1 MSAPWPLSAHLGYLF
16 TEVPLER
23 RLAAA
28 AAAGFDAVEHPAPF
42 EVPASRMATL
52 LREAGLFL
60 AQVTTGRG
68 PEGEKGLA
76 SLPGREREVRDAL
89 ARALDY
95 AEAVACPYVHLMA
108 GCPGA
113 DVPHQQAAD
122 TWLANVA
129 AAIHACRDRPVEVLV
144 EPISHA
150 TVPGYFL
157 DRLTRLDELLPQ
169 LPKAPHVLLDTHHAS
184 ANAEDAPA
192 AIARASWRLGHVHVA
207 DHPGRH
213 EPGTG
218 TIDFEALLGALART
232 GYDGAIGFEYLPTA
246 ETEGGLDWLPAWRA
260 MMARHAGPTCE
271 GGTGADAAE
280 PGKEEP

>member
-1 MSAPWPLSAHLGYLF
+1 MSGPWPLSAHVGYLF
-16 TEVPLER
+16 TGMPLER

-42 EVPASRMATL
+42 EVPAPRMATL

-68 PEGEKGLA
+68 PQGEKGLA
-76 SLPGREREVRDAL
+76 SLPGREQECHDAV

-95 AEAVACPYVHLMA
+95 AEAVACPYLHLMA

-113 DVPHQQAAD
+113 HVTPQQASD

-129 AAIHACRDRPVEVLV
+129 AAMDACRGRPVEVLV

-157 DRLTRLDELLPQ
+157 DRLAGLDALLPQ
-169 LPKAPHVLLDTHHAS
+169 LPEAPHVLLDTHHAA
-184 ANAEDAPA
+184 ANGEDAPA
-192 AIARASWRLGHVHVA
+192 AITRGSWRLGHVHVA

-218 TIDFEALLGALART
+218 RIDFAALLGALAAR
-232 GYDGAIGFEYLPTA
+232 GYDGAIGFEYLPTRA
-246 ETEGGLDWLPAWRA
+246 ATDDLEWLPAWRA
-260 MMARHAGPTCE
+260 MMARSRGP
-271 GGTGADAAE
+271 GGDRSTAR
-280 PGKEEP
+280 PGEEDP